1 MSGDA
6 ASFIYSRAGTVSGQA
21 AAPGEL
27 AASLPTIATVP

>member
-6 ASFIYSRAGTVSGQA
+6 ASFVHSRVGTVSGQA
-21 AAPGEL
+21 AALGEV